1 MIDELRT
8 IVTMYIDIVPNRG
21 SPPAVLLREGWR
33 EGGKV
38 RKRTV
43 ANLSNWPKQRV
54 DALRRL
60 LKGQTLVPADEA
72 FAVERSLPH
81 GHVEAVLCMMRRL
94 GMASL
99 IASQRSGQRDLVV
112 AMIAQR
118 LIDPCS
124 KLASTRL
131 WHTTTLAKELG
142 VEDADVEELYDAL
155 DWLLERQRR
164 IEKKLAR
171 RHLAEGGRALYDV
184 TSSSY
189 EGRTCVLA
197 CWGHSRDGKEGTL
210 CIVYGVLTD
219 AEGRP
224 VGMEVYPG
232 NTGDPKTVPDQVD
245 KLRRR
250 FGLQRMVLV
259 GDRGMLTQ
267 TQIDHLRSY
276 PQLGWI
282 SALRSA
288 SIRQLVAK
296 DELQLSLFDRQ
307 DLAEITSEDFPGER
321 LVVCFNPLLAEERCR
336 KRQELLEATEKK
348 LEKVA
353 RVVARRTRSPM
364 SREAIGLKVGKVI
377 DRFKMAK
384 HFVLTIEDGRFAWKR
399 NEESIAAEQALDGI
413 YVIRTSE
420 PSERLSAE
428 DAVRGYKGLSQ
439 IEWAFRTLKG
449 LDLMI
454 RPIYLRVEDHVRAH
468 MFLCMLAYYVE
479 WHMRGA
485 LAPLL
490 FDDEELPE
498 ARKRRDPVKPAE
510 PSASAQ
516 HKKRTRETAE
526 GLPVHSFRTLLAE
539 LGTRCRCTCRMK
551 AAVSEDRGE
560 EPSPTFDCLTEPTAL
575 QARALELLELFPVKG
590 N

>member
-1 MIDELRT
+1 
-8 IVTMYIDIVPNRG
+8 MYIDIVPNRN

-33 EGGKV
+33 EGDKI
-38 RKRTV
+38 RKRTI
-43 ANLSNWPKQRV
+43 ANLSDWPEQKV
-54 DALRRL
+54 EALRRL
-60 LKGQTLVPADEA
+60 LKGETLVSAERA

-94 GMASL
+94 GVPSL
-99 IASQRSGQRDLVV
+99 IASQRSRRRDLVV

-142 VEDADVEELYDAL
+142 VEDAGVEELYDAL
-155 DWLLERQRR
+155 DWLWKRQGR

-184 TSSSY
+184 TSSYY

-197 CWGHSRDGKEGTL
+197 RWGHNRDGKEGTL
-210 CIVYGVLTD
+210 CIVYGVMTD
-219 AEGRP
+219 GEGRP
-224 VGMEVYPG
+224 VGVEVYPG
-232 NTGDPKTVPDQVD
+232 NTADPKTVPDQVD
-245 KLRRR
+245 KLRRQ
-250 FGLQRMVLV
+250 FGLQRVVLV

-267 TQIDHLRSY
+267 TQIAHLRAY

-282 SALRSA
+282 SALRSG

-321 LVVCFNPLLAEERCR
+321 LVVCFNPLLAAERRR
-336 KRQELLEATEKK
+336 KRQALLESTEKE

-353 RVVARRTRSPM
+353 RAVARRTRKPM
-364 SREAIGLKVGKVI
+364 SREEIGLKVGKGI
-377 DRFKMAK
+377 GRFKMAK
-384 HFVLTIEDGRFAWKR
+384 HLAWTIEDGRFAWKR
-399 NEESIAAEQALDGI
+399 DEESIAAEQALDGI

-420 PSERLSAE
+420 PSEQLSAE

-439 IEWAFRTLKG
+439 VERAFRTLKG
-449 LDLMI
+449 VDLMV
-454 RPIYLRVEDHVRAH
+454 RPIFLRAEDHVRAH
-468 MFLCMLAYYVE
+468 IFLCMLAYYVE
-479 WHMRGA
+479 WHLRRA

-498 ARKRRDPVKPAE
+498 ARKKRDPVKPAE

-516 HKKRTRETAE
+516 RKKRTRETPD

-539 LGTRCRCTCRMK
+539 LGTRCRNTCRMK
-551 AAVSEDRGE
+551 AALPDGRSDET
-560 EPSPTFDCLTEPTAL
+560 SPTFDCLTEPTAL
-575 QARALELLELFPVKG
+575 QARAMELLELFPVDG